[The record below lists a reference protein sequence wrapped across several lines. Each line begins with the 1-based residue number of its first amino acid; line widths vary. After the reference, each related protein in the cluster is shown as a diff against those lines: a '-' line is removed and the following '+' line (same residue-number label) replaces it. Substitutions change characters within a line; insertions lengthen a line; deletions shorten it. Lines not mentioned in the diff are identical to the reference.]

1 MKKQYKQAL
10 PLLTAAVLASFSP
23 IQALAANPQFAH
35 DEATWGRLQD
45 NTMEYD
51 ELSLLVE
58 EYNPNYQNEQASYND
73 TKNDDDAAEI
83 RRDAKNSAAELYDS
97 ADDLRSQ
104 AEDLSNYQNEQ
115 ASYNDT
121 KNDDDAAEI
130 RRDAKNSAAELYD
143 SADDLR
149 SQAEDLSDQAA
160 DLSDQA
166 EAAREAGNAALAAQL
181 QAGAASYMAGYAP
194 LMSAAAMTQN
204 SALKSDI
211 SADSSFVDS
220 DMRKIQHIKNQKGII
235 VSVQNLFN
243 SYNQLRA
250 NADLIQ
256 KNVEVMEAAA
266 NAVQTQASIGMAT
279 QADVLKSQKNL
290 QSIKATQ
297 IETLASLETL
307 RQNLCMMTG
316 WSYDAQPE
324 IKEVPQA
331 DLASV
336 DQLNLEA
343 DRQKALEN
351 NYDLQY
357 SRRALNNMQEN
368 STDKKNQE
376 RTVKNLEQSIS
387 ASMTNLYSDIQQKK
401 IAWQLAQA
409 ELATEQQSMSATET
423 KRSLGMVSSL
433 EYLQAQSSFLGKQI
447 AERTANMSLFQA
459 VETYNWA
466 VNGYLSQTQ

>member
-1 MKKQYKQAL
+1 MKRQYKQVL
-10 PLLTAAVLASFSP
+10 PLLTAAALASFSP
-23 IQALAANPQFAH
+23 MQALAENPQFAH
-35 DEATWGRLQD
+35 DEATWARLQD

-58 EYNPNYQNEQASYND
+58 QYNPNYQNEQASYND

-83 RRDAKNSAAELYDS
+83 RKDAKNSADDMYDS
-97 ADDLRSQ
+97 AEDLR
-104 AEDLSNYQNEQ
+104 D
-115 ASYNDT
+115 
-121 KNDDDAAEI
+121 
-130 RRDAKNSAAELYD
+130 
-143 SADDLR
+143 
-149 SQAEDLSDQAA
+149 QAEDLSDQAD

-211 SADSSFVDS
+211 SADSSYVDS
-220 DMRKIQHIKNQKGII
+220 DMRKIQHIKNQKGIV
-235 VSVQNLFN
+235 VSTQNLFN
-243 SYNQLRA
+243 SYNQLRV

-256 KNVEVMEAAA
+256 KNVEVMEAVA
-266 NAVQTQASIGMAT
+266 NAAQTQASIGMAT
-279 QADVLKSQKNL
+279 QADVLKAQKNL
-290 QSIKATQ
+290 QSIKSTQ
-297 IETLASLETL
+297 TETLSSLETL

-331 DLASV
+331 DLAAI
-336 DQLNLEA
+336 DQINLEA

-357 SRRALNNMQEN
+357 SKRALNNMQEN

-387 ASMTNLYSDIQQKK
+387 ASMTNLYNDIQQKK

-409 ELATEQQSMSATET
+409 ELATEQQSMSAVET
-423 KRSLGMVSSL
+423 KRGLGMVSDL

-447 AERTANMSLFQA
+447 AERTANMALFQA

-466 VNGYLSQTQ
+466 VNGYLSQK

>member
-1 MKKQYKQAL
+1 M
-10 PLLTAAVLASFSP
+10 
-23 IQALAANPQFAH
+23 QALAENPQFAH
-35 DEATWGRLQD
+35 DEATWARLQD

-83 RRDAKNSAAELYDS
+83 RKDAKNSADDMYDS
-97 ADDLRSQ
+97 AEDLR
-104 AEDLSNYQNEQ
+104 D
-115 ASYNDT
+115 
-121 KNDDDAAEI
+121 
-130 RRDAKNSAAELYD
+130 
-143 SADDLR
+143 
-149 SQAEDLSDQAA
+149 QAEDLSDQAD

-166 EAAREAGNAALAAQL
+166 EAAREAGNVALAAQL

-211 SADSSFVDS
+211 SADSSYVDS
-220 DMRKIQHIKNQKGII
+220 DMRKIKHIKNQKGIV
-235 VSVQNLFN
+235 VSTQNLFN
-243 SYNQLRA
+243 SYNQLRI

-266 NAVQTQASIGMAT
+266 NAAQTQASIGMAT
-279 QADVLKSQKNL
+279 QADVLKAQKNL
-290 QSIKATQ
+290 QSIKSTQ
-297 IETLASLETL
+297 TETLSSLETL

-316 WSYDAQPE
+316 WSYNAQPE

-331 DLASV
+331 DLAAI
-336 DQLNLEA
+336 DQINLEG

-357 SRRALNNMQEN
+357 SKRALNNMQEN

-387 ASMTNLYSDIQQKK
+387 ASMTNLYNDIQQKK

-409 ELATEQQSMSATET
+409 ELATEQQSMSAVET
-423 KRSLGMVSSL
+423 KRGLGMVSDL

-447 AERTANMSLFQA
+447 AERTANMALFQA

-466 VNGYLSQTQ
+466 VNGYLSQK

>member
-1 MKKQYKQAL
+1 MKRQYRQVL
-10 PLLTAAVLASFSP
+10 PLLTAAALASFSP
-23 IQALAANPQFAH
+23 MQALAENPQFAH
-35 DEATWGRLQD
+35 DEATWARLQD

-83 RRDAKNSAAELYDS
+83 RKDAKNSADDMYDS
-97 ADDLRSQ
+97 AEDLR
-104 AEDLSNYQNEQ
+104 D
-115 ASYNDT
+115 
-121 KNDDDAAEI
+121 
-130 RRDAKNSAAELYD
+130 
-143 SADDLR
+143 
-149 SQAEDLSDQAA
+149 QAEDLSDQAD

-166 EAAREAGNAALAAQL
+166 EAAREAGNVALAAQL

-211 SADSSFVDS
+211 SADSSYVDS
-220 DMRKIQHIKNQKGII
+220 DMRKIQHIKNQKGIV
-235 VSVQNLFN
+235 VSTQNLFN
-243 SYNQLRA
+243 SYNQLRV

-279 QADVLKSQKNL
+279 QADVLKAQKNL
-290 QSIKATQ
+290 QSIKSTQ
-297 IETLASLETL
+297 TETLSSLETL

-316 WSYDAQPE
+316 WSYNAQQE

-331 DLASV
+331 DLAAI
-336 DQLNLEA
+336 DQINLEA

-387 ASMTNLYSDIQQKK
+387 ASMTNLYNDIQQKK

-423 KRSLGMVSSL
+423 KRGLGMVSDL

-447 AERTANMSLFQA
+447 AEKTANMALFQA

-466 VNGYLSQTQ
+466 VNGYLNQPQ

>member
-1 MKKQYKQAL
+1 MKRQYKQVL
-10 PLLTAAVLASFSP
+10 PLLTAAALASFSP
-23 IQALAANPQFAH
+23 MQALAENPQFAH
-35 DEATWGRLQD
+35 DEATWARLQD

-83 RRDAKNSAAELYDS
+83 RKDAKNSADDMYDS
-97 ADDLRSQ
+97 AEDLR
-104 AEDLSNYQNEQ
+104 D
-115 ASYNDT
+115 
-121 KNDDDAAEI
+121 
-130 RRDAKNSAAELYD
+130 
-143 SADDLR
+143 
-149 SQAEDLSDQAA
+149 QAEDLSDKAD

-211 SADSSFVDS
+211 SADSSYVDS
-220 DMRKIQHIKNQKGII
+220 DMRKIQHIKNQKGIV
-235 VSVQNLFN
+235 VSTQNLFN
-243 SYNQLRA
+243 SYNQLRV

-256 KNVEVMEAAA
+256 KNVEVMEAVA
-266 NAVQTQASIGMAT
+266 NAAQTQASIGMAT
-279 QADVLKSQKNL
+279 QADVLKAQKNL
-290 QSIKATQ
+290 QSIKSTQ
-297 IETLASLETL
+297 TETLSSLETL

-331 DLASV
+331 DLAAI
-336 DQLNLEA
+336 DQINLEA

-357 SRRALNNMQEN
+357 SKRALNNMQEN

-387 ASMTNLYSDIQQKK
+387 ASMTNLYNDIQQKK

-409 ELATEQQSMSATET
+409 ELATEQQSMSAVET
-423 KRSLGMVSSL
+423 KRGLGMVSDL

-447 AERTANMSLFQA
+447 MERTANMALFQA

-466 VNGYLSQTQ
+466 VNGYLSQK

>member
-1 MKKQYKQAL
+1 MKRQYKQVL
-10 PLLTAAVLASFSP
+10 PLLTAAALASFSP
-23 IQALAANPQFAH
+23 MQALAENPQFAH
-35 DEATWGRLQD
+35 DEATWARLQD

-83 RRDAKNSAAELYDS
+83 RKDAKNSADDMYDS
-97 ADDLRSQ
+97 AEDLR
-104 AEDLSNYQNEQ
+104 D
-115 ASYNDT
+115 
-121 KNDDDAAEI
+121 
-130 RRDAKNSAAELYD
+130 
-143 SADDLR
+143 
-149 SQAEDLSDQAA
+149 QAEDLSDQAD

-166 EAAREAGNAALAAQL
+166 EAAREAGNVALAAQL

-211 SADSSFVDS
+211 SADSSYVDS
-220 DMRKIQHIKNQKGII
+220 DMRKIKHIKNQKGIV
-235 VSVQNLFN
+235 VSTQNLFN
-243 SYNQLRA
+243 SYNQLRI

-266 NAVQTQASIGMAT
+266 NAAQTQASIGMAT
-279 QADVLKSQKNL
+279 QADVLKAQKNL
-290 QSIKATQ
+290 QSIKSTQ
-297 IETLASLETL
+297 TETLSSLETL

-316 WSYDAQPE
+316 WSYNAQPE

-331 DLASV
+331 DLAAI
-336 DQLNLEA
+336 DQINLEG

-357 SRRALNNMQEN
+357 SKRALNNMQEN

-387 ASMTNLYSDIQQKK
+387 ASMTNLYNDIQQKK

-409 ELATEQQSMSATET
+409 ELATEQQSMSAVET
-423 KRSLGMVSSL
+423 KRGLGMVSDL

-447 AERTANMSLFQA
+447 MERTANMALFQA

-466 VNGYLSQTQ
+466 VNGYLSQK

>member
-1 MKKQYKQAL
+1 MKRQYKQVL
-10 PLLTAAVLASFSP
+10 PLLTAAALASFSP
-23 IQALAANPQFAH
+23 MQALAANPQFAH
-35 DEATWGRLQD
+35 DEATWAKLQD

-51 ELSLLVE
+51 ELGLLVE

-83 RRDAKNSAAELYDS
+83 RKDAKNSADDMYDS
-97 ADDLRSQ
+97 AEDLR
-104 AEDLSNYQNEQ
+104 D
-115 ASYNDT
+115 
-121 KNDDDAAEI
+121 
-130 RRDAKNSAAELYD
+130 
-143 SADDLR
+143 
-149 SQAEDLSDQAA
+149 QAEDLSDQAD

-211 SADSSFVDS
+211 SADSSYVDS
-220 DMRKIQHIKNQKGII
+220 DMRKIQHIKNQKGIV
-235 VSVQNLFN
+235 VSTQNLFN
-243 SYNQLRA
+243 SYNQLRV

-256 KNVEVMEAAA
+256 KNVEVMEAVA
-266 NAVQTQASIGMAT
+266 NATQTQASIGMAT
-279 QADVLKSQKNL
+279 QADVLKAQKNL
-290 QSIKATQ
+290 QSIKSTQ
-297 IETLASLETL
+297 TETLSSLETL

-331 DLASV
+331 DLAAI
-336 DQLNLEA
+336 DQINLEA

-357 SRRALNNMQEN
+357 SKRALNNMQEN

-387 ASMTNLYSDIQQKK
+387 ASMTNLYNDIQQKK

-409 ELATEQQSMSATET
+409 ELATEQQSMSAVET
-423 KRSLGMVSSL
+423 KRGLGMVSDL

-447 AERTANMSLFQA
+447 AERTANMALFQA

-466 VNGYLSQTQ
+466 VNGYLSQTK

>member
-1 MKKQYKQAL
+1 MKRQYRQVL
-10 PLLTAAVLASFSP
+10 PLLTAAALASFSP
-23 IQALAANPQFAH
+23 MQALAENPQFAH
-35 DEATWGRLQD
+35 DEATWARLQD

-83 RRDAKNSAAELYDS
+83 RKDAKNSADDMYDS
-97 ADDLRSQ
+97 AEDLR
-104 AEDLSNYQNEQ
+104 D
-115 ASYNDT
+115 
-121 KNDDDAAEI
+121 
-130 RRDAKNSAAELYD
+130 
-143 SADDLR
+143 
-149 SQAEDLSDQAA
+149 QAEDLSDQAD

-166 EAAREAGNAALAAQL
+166 EAAREAGNVALAAQL

-211 SADSSFVDS
+211 SADSSYVDS
-220 DMRKIQHIKNQKGII
+220 DMRKIQHIKNQKGIV
-235 VSVQNLFN
+235 VSTQNLFN
-243 SYNQLRA
+243 SYNQLRV

-256 KNVEVMEAAA
+256 KNVEVMEAVA
-266 NAVQTQASIGMAT
+266 NAAQTQASIGMAT
-279 QADVLKSQKNL
+279 QADVLKAQKNL
-290 QSIKATQ
+290 QSIKSTQ
-297 IETLASLETL
+297 TETLSSLETL

-316 WSYDAQPE
+316 WSYNAQPE

-331 DLASV
+331 DLAAI
-336 DQLNLEA
+336 DQINLEG

-357 SRRALNNMQEN
+357 SKRALNNMQEN

-387 ASMTNLYSDIQQKK
+387 ASMTNLYNDIQQKK

-409 ELATEQQSMSATET
+409 ELATEQQSMSAVET
-423 KRSLGMVSSL
+423 KRGLGMVSDL

-447 AERTANMSLFQA
+447 AEKTANMALFQA

-466 VNGYLSQTQ
+466 VNGYLNQTQ

>member
-1 MKKQYKQAL
+1 MKRQYKQVL
-10 PLLTAAVLASFSP
+10 PLLTAAALASFSP
-23 IQALAANPQFAH
+23 MQALAANPQFAH
-35 DEATWGRLQD
+35 DEATWAKLQD

-51 ELSLLVE
+51 ELGLLVE

-83 RRDAKNSAAELYDS
+83 RKDAKNSADDMYDS
-97 ADDLRSQ
+97 AEDLR
-104 AEDLSNYQNEQ
+104 D
-115 ASYNDT
+115 
-121 KNDDDAAEI
+121 
-130 RRDAKNSAAELYD
+130 
-143 SADDLR
+143 
-149 SQAEDLSDQAA
+149 QAEDLSDQAD

-211 SADSSFVDS
+211 SADSSYVDS
-220 DMRKIQHIKNQKGII
+220 DMRKIQHIKNQKGIV
-235 VSVQNLFN
+235 VSTQNLFN
-243 SYNQLRA
+243 SYNQLRV

-256 KNVEVMEAAA
+256 KNVEVMEAVA
-266 NAVQTQASIGMAT
+266 NAAQTQASIGMAT
-279 QADVLKSQKNL
+279 QADVLKAQKNL
-290 QSIKATQ
+290 QSIKSTQ
-297 IETLASLETL
+297 TETLSSLETL

-316 WSYDAQPE
+316 WSYNAQPE

-331 DLASV
+331 DLAAI
-336 DQLNLEA
+336 DQINLEA

-357 SRRALNNMQEN
+357 SKRALNNMQEN

-387 ASMTNLYSDIQQKK
+387 ASMTNLYNDIQQKK

-409 ELATEQQSMSATET
+409 ELATEQQSMSAVET
-423 KRSLGMVSSL
+423 KRGLGMVSDL

-447 AERTANMSLFQA
+447 AERTANMALFQA

-466 VNGYLSQTQ
+466 VNGYLSQK

>member
-1 MKKQYKQAL
+1 MKRQYKQVL
-10 PLLTAAVLASFSP
+10 PLLTAAALASFSP
-23 IQALAANPQFAH
+23 MQALAENPQFAH
-35 DEATWGRLQD
+35 DEATWARLQD

-83 RRDAKNSAAELYDS
+83 RKDAKNSADDMYDS
-97 ADDLRSQ
+97 AEDLR
-104 AEDLSNYQNEQ
+104 D
-115 ASYNDT
+115 
-121 KNDDDAAEI
+121 
-130 RRDAKNSAAELYD
+130 
-143 SADDLR
+143 
-149 SQAEDLSDQAA
+149 QAEDLSDQAD

-166 EAAREAGNAALAAQL
+166 EAAREAGNVALAAQL

-211 SADSSFVDS
+211 SADSSYVDS
-220 DMRKIQHIKNQKGII
+220 DMRKIQHIKNQKGIV
-235 VSVQNLFN
+235 VSTQNLFN
-243 SYNQLRA
+243 SYNQLRV

-256 KNVEVMEAAA
+256 KNVEVMEAVA
-266 NAVQTQASIGMAT
+266 NAAQTQASIGMAT
-279 QADVLKSQKNL
+279 QADVLKAQKNL
-290 QSIKATQ
+290 QSIKSTQ
-297 IETLASLETL
+297 TETLSSLETL

-316 WSYDAQPE
+316 WSYNAQPE

-331 DLASV
+331 DLAAI
-336 DQLNLEA
+336 DQINLEG

-357 SRRALNNMQEN
+357 SKRALNNMQEN

-387 ASMTNLYSDIQQKK
+387 ASMTNLYNDIQQKK

-409 ELATEQQSMSATET
+409 ELATEQQSMSAVET
-423 KRSLGMVSSL
+423 KRGLGMVSDL

-447 AERTANMSLFQA
+447 AERTANMALFQA

-466 VNGYLSQTQ
+466 VNGYLSQK

>member
-1 MKKQYKQAL
+1 MKRQYKQVL
-10 PLLTAAVLASFSP
+10 PLLTAAALASFSP
-23 IQALAANPQFAH
+23 MQALAANPQFAH
-35 DEATWGRLQD
+35 DEATWAKLQD

-51 ELSLLVE
+51 ELGLLVE

-83 RRDAKNSAAELYDS
+83 RKDAKNSADDMYDS
-97 ADDLRSQ
+97 AEDLR
-104 AEDLSNYQNEQ
+104 D
-115 ASYNDT
+115 
-121 KNDDDAAEI
+121 
-130 RRDAKNSAAELYD
+130 
-143 SADDLR
+143 
-149 SQAEDLSDQAA
+149 QAEDLSDQAD

-211 SADSSFVDS
+211 SADSSYVDS
-220 DMRKIQHIKNQKGII
+220 DMRKIQHIKNQKGIV
-235 VSVQNLFN
+235 VSTQNLFN
-243 SYNQLRA
+243 SYNQLRV

-256 KNVEVMEAAA
+256 KNVEVMEAVA
-266 NAVQTQASIGMAT
+266 NAAQTQASIGMAT
-279 QADVLKSQKNL
+279 QADVLKAQKNL
-290 QSIKATQ
+290 QSIKSTQ
-297 IETLASLETL
+297 TETLSSLETL

-331 DLASV
+331 DLAAI
-336 DQLNLEA
+336 DQINLEA

-357 SRRALNNMQEN
+357 SKRALNNMQEN

-387 ASMTNLYSDIQQKK
+387 ASMTNLYNDIQQKK

-409 ELATEQQSMSATET
+409 ELATEQQSMSVVET
-423 KRSLGMVSSL
+423 KRGLGMVSDL

-447 AERTANMSLFQA
+447 AERTANMALFQA

-466 VNGYLSQTQ
+466 VNGYLSQK

>member
-1 MKKQYKQAL
+1 MKRQYRQVL
-10 PLLTAAVLASFSP
+10 PFLTAAALASFSP
-23 IQALAANPQFAH
+23 MQALAENPQFAH
-35 DEATWGRLQD
+35 DEATWARLQD

-83 RRDAKNSAAELYDS
+83 RKDAKNSADDMYDS
-97 ADDLRSQ
+97 AEDLR
-104 AEDLSNYQNEQ
+104 D
-115 ASYNDT
+115 
-121 KNDDDAAEI
+121 
-130 RRDAKNSAAELYD
+130 
-143 SADDLR
+143 
-149 SQAEDLSDQAA
+149 QAEDLSDQAD

-166 EAAREAGNAALAAQL
+166 EAAREAGNVALAAQL

-211 SADSSFVDS
+211 SADSSYVDS
-220 DMRKIQHIKNQKGII
+220 DMRKIQHIKNQKGIV
-235 VSVQNLFN
+235 VSTQNLFN
-243 SYNQLRA
+243 SYNQLRV

-256 KNVEVMEAAA
+256 KNVEVMEAVA
-266 NAVQTQASIGMAT
+266 NAAQTQASIGMAT
-279 QADVLKSQKNL
+279 QADVLKAQKNL
-290 QSIKATQ
+290 QSIKSTQ
-297 IETLASLETL
+297 TETLSSLETL

-331 DLASV
+331 DLAAI
-336 DQLNLEA
+336 DQINLEA

-357 SRRALNNMQEN
+357 SKRALNNMQEN

-387 ASMTNLYSDIQQKK
+387 ASMTNLYNDIQQKK

-409 ELATEQQSMSATET
+409 ELATEQQSMSAVET
-423 KRSLGMVSSL
+423 KRGLGMVSDL

-447 AERTANMSLFQA
+447 AERTANMALFQA

-466 VNGYLSQTQ
+466 VNGYLSQK

>member
-1 MKKQYKQAL
+1 MKRQYRQVL
-10 PLLTAAVLASFSP
+10 PLLTAAALASFSP
-23 IQALAANPQFAH
+23 VQALAANPQFAH
-35 DEATWGRLQD
+35 DEATWARLQD

-51 ELSLLVE
+51 ELNLLVE
-58 EYNPNYQNEQASYND
+58 EYNP
-73 TKNDDDAAEI
+73 
-83 RRDAKNSAAELYDS
+83 
-97 ADDLRSQ
+97 
-104 AEDLSNYQNEQ
+104 NYQNEQ

-243 SYNQLRA
+243 SYNQLRV

-279 QADVLKSQKNL
+279 QADVLKAQKNL

-297 IETLASLETL
+297 TETLSSLETL

-331 DLASV
+331 DLASL
-336 DQLNLEA
+336 DQINLEA

-466 VNGYLSQTQ
+466 VNGYLSQTK

>member
-1 MKKQYKQAL
+1 MKRQYRQVL
-10 PLLTAAVLASFSP
+10 PFLTAAALASFSP
-23 IQALAANPQFAH
+23 MQALAENPQFAH
-35 DEATWGRLQD
+35 DEATWARLQD

-83 RRDAKNSAAELYDS
+83 RKDAKNSADDMYDS
-97 ADDLRSQ
+97 AEDLR
-104 AEDLSNYQNEQ
+104 D
-115 ASYNDT
+115 
-121 KNDDDAAEI
+121 
-130 RRDAKNSAAELYD
+130 
-143 SADDLR
+143 
-149 SQAEDLSDQAA
+149 QAEDLSDQAD

-166 EAAREAGNAALAAQL
+166 EAAREAGNVALAAQL

-211 SADSSFVDS
+211 SADSSYVDS
-220 DMRKIQHIKNQKGII
+220 DMRKIKHIKNQKGIV
-235 VSVQNLFN
+235 VSTQNLFN
-243 SYNQLRA
+243 SYNQLRI

-266 NAVQTQASIGMAT
+266 NAAQTQASIGMAT
-279 QADVLKSQKNL
+279 QADVLKAQKNL
-290 QSIKATQ
+290 QSIKSTQ
-297 IETLASLETL
+297 TETLSSLETL

-316 WSYDAQPE
+316 WSYNAQPE

-331 DLASV
+331 DLAAI
-336 DQLNLEA
+336 DQINLEA

-357 SRRALNNMQEN
+357 SKRALNNMQEN

-387 ASMTNLYSDIQQKK
+387 ASMTNLYNDIQQKK

-409 ELATEQQSMSATET
+409 ELATEQQSMSAVET
-423 KRSLGMVSSL
+423 KRGLGMVSDL

-447 AERTANMSLFQA
+447 MERTANMALFQA

-466 VNGYLSQTQ
+466 VNGYLSQK

>member
-1 MKKQYKQAL
+1 MKRQYRQVL
-10 PLLTAAVLASFSP
+10 PFLTAAALASFSP
-23 IQALAANPQFAH
+23 MQALAENPQFAH
-35 DEATWGRLQD
+35 DEATWARLQD

-83 RRDAKNSAAELYDS
+83 RKDAKNSADDMYDS
-97 ADDLRSQ
+97 AEDLR
-104 AEDLSNYQNEQ
+104 D
-115 ASYNDT
+115 
-121 KNDDDAAEI
+121 
-130 RRDAKNSAAELYD
+130 
-143 SADDLR
+143 
-149 SQAEDLSDQAA
+149 QAEDLSDQAD

-166 EAAREAGNAALAAQL
+166 EAAREAGNVALAAKL

-211 SADSSFVDS
+211 SADSSYVDS
-220 DMRKIQHIKNQKGII
+220 DMRKIKHIKNQKGIV
-235 VSVQNLFN
+235 VSTQNLFN
-243 SYNQLRA
+243 SYNQLRI

-266 NAVQTQASIGMAT
+266 NAAQTQASIGMAT
-279 QADVLKSQKNL
+279 QADVLKAQKNL
-290 QSIKATQ
+290 QSIKSTQ
-297 IETLASLETL
+297 TETLSSLETL

-316 WSYDAQPE
+316 WSYNAQPE

-331 DLASV
+331 DLAAI
-336 DQLNLEA
+336 DQINLEA

-357 SRRALNNMQEN
+357 SKRALNNMQEN

-387 ASMTNLYSDIQQKK
+387 ASMTNLYNDIQQKK

-409 ELATEQQSMSATET
+409 ELATEQQSMSAVET
-423 KRSLGMVSSL
+423 KRGLGMVSDL

-447 AERTANMSLFQA
+447 AERTANMALFQA

-466 VNGYLSQTQ
+466 VNGYLSQK

>member
-1 MKKQYKQAL
+1 MKRQYRQVL
-10 PLLTAAVLASFSP
+10 PFLTAAALASFSP
-23 IQALAANPQFAH
+23 MQALAENPQFAH
-35 DEATWGRLQD
+35 DEATWARLQD

-83 RRDAKNSAAELYDS
+83 RKDAKNSADDMYDS
-97 ADDLRSQ
+97 AEDLR
-104 AEDLSNYQNEQ
+104 D
-115 ASYNDT
+115 
-121 KNDDDAAEI
+121 
-130 RRDAKNSAAELYD
+130 
-143 SADDLR
+143 
-149 SQAEDLSDQAA
+149 QAEDLSDQAD

-166 EAAREAGNAALAAQL
+166 EAAREAGNVALAAQL

-211 SADSSFVDS
+211 SADSSYVDS
-220 DMRKIQHIKNQKGII
+220 DMRKIKHIKNQKGIV
-235 VSVQNLFN
+235 VSTQNLFN
-243 SYNQLRA
+243 SYNQLRI

-256 KNVEVMEAAA
+256 KNVEVMEAVA
-266 NAVQTQASIGMAT
+266 NAAQTQASIGMAT
-279 QADVLKSQKNL
+279 QADVLKAQKNL
-290 QSIKATQ
+290 QSIKSTQ
-297 IETLASLETL
+297 TETLSSLETL

-316 WSYDAQPE
+316 WSYNAQPE

-331 DLASV
+331 DLAAI
-336 DQLNLEA
+336 DQINLEA

-357 SRRALNNMQEN
+357 SKRALNNMQEN

-387 ASMTNLYSDIQQKK
+387 ASMTNLYNDIQQKK

-409 ELATEQQSMSATET
+409 ELATEQQSMSAVET
-423 KRSLGMVSSL
+423 KRGLGMVSDL

-447 AERTANMSLFQA
+447 AERTANMALFQA

-466 VNGYLSQTQ
+466 VNGYLSQK

>member
-1 MKKQYKQAL
+1 MKRQYKQVL
-10 PLLTAAVLASFSP
+10 PFLTAAALASFSP
-23 IQALAANPQFAH
+23 MQALAENPQFAH
-35 DEATWGRLQD
+35 DEATWAKLQD

-51 ELSLLVE
+51 ELGLLVE

-83 RRDAKNSAAELYDS
+83 RKDAKNSADDMYDS
-97 ADDLRSQ
+97 AEDLR
-104 AEDLSNYQNEQ
+104 D
-115 ASYNDT
+115 
-121 KNDDDAAEI
+121 
-130 RRDAKNSAAELYD
+130 
-143 SADDLR
+143 
-149 SQAEDLSDQAA
+149 QAEDLSDQAD

-166 EAAREAGNAALAAQL
+166 EAAREAGNVALAAQL

-211 SADSSFVDS
+211 SADSSYVDS
-220 DMRKIQHIKNQKGII
+220 DMRKIKHIKNQKGIV
-235 VSVQNLFN
+235 VSTQNLFN
-243 SYNQLRA
+243 SYNQLRI

-266 NAVQTQASIGMAT
+266 NAAQTQASIGMAT
-279 QADVLKSQKNL
+279 QADVLKAQKNL
-290 QSIKATQ
+290 QSIKSTQ
-297 IETLASLETL
+297 TETLSSLETL

-316 WSYDAQPE
+316 WSYNAQPE

-331 DLASV
+331 DLAAI
-336 DQLNLEA
+336 DQINLEA

-357 SRRALNNMQEN
+357 SKRALNNMQEN

-387 ASMTNLYSDIQQKK
+387 ASMTNLYNDIQQKK

-409 ELATEQQSMSATET
+409 ELATEQQSMSAVET
-423 KRSLGMVSSL
+423 KRGLGMVSDL

-447 AERTANMSLFQA
+447 AERTANMALFQA

-466 VNGYLSQTQ
+466 VNGYLSQK

>member
-1 MKKQYKQAL
+1 MKRQYRQVL
-10 PLLTAAVLASFSP
+10 PFLTAAALASFSP
-23 IQALAANPQFAH
+23 MQALAENPQFAH
-35 DEATWGRLQD
+35 DEATWARLQD

-83 RRDAKNSAAELYDS
+83 RKDAKNSADDMYDS
-97 ADDLRSQ
+97 AEDLR
-104 AEDLSNYQNEQ
+104 D
-115 ASYNDT
+115 
-121 KNDDDAAEI
+121 
-130 RRDAKNSAAELYD
+130 
-143 SADDLR
+143 
-149 SQAEDLSDQAA
+149 QAEDLSDQAD

-166 EAAREAGNAALAAQL
+166 EAAREAGNVALAAQL

-211 SADSSFVDS
+211 SADSSYVDS
-220 DMRKIQHIKNQKGII
+220 DMRKIKHIKNQKGIV
-235 VSVQNLFN
+235 VSTQNLFN
-243 SYNQLRA
+243 SYNQLRI

-266 NAVQTQASIGMAT
+266 NAAQTQASIGMAT
-279 QADVLKSQKNL
+279 QADVLKAQKNL
-290 QSIKATQ
+290 QSIKSTQ
-297 IETLASLETL
+297 TETLSSLETL

-331 DLASV
+331 DLAAI
-336 DQLNLEA
+336 DQINLEG

-357 SRRALNNMQEN
+357 SKRALNNMQEN

-387 ASMTNLYSDIQQKK
+387 ASMTNLYNDIQQKK

-409 ELATEQQSMSATET
+409 ELATEQQSMSAVET
-423 KRSLGMVSSL
+423 KRGLGMVSDL

-447 AERTANMSLFQA
+447 AERTANMALFQA

-466 VNGYLSQTQ
+466 VNGYLSQK

>member
-1 MKKQYKQAL
+1 MKRQYKQVL
-10 PLLTAAVLASFSP
+10 PLLTAAALASFSP
-23 IQALAANPQFAH
+23 MQALAANPQFAH
-35 DEATWGRLQD
+35 DEATWAKLQD

-51 ELSLLVE
+51 ELGLLVE

-83 RRDAKNSAAELYDS
+83 RKDAKNSADDMYDS
-97 ADDLRSQ
+97 AEDLR
-104 AEDLSNYQNEQ
+104 D
-115 ASYNDT
+115 
-121 KNDDDAAEI
+121 
-130 RRDAKNSAAELYD
+130 
-143 SADDLR
+143 
-149 SQAEDLSDQAA
+149 QAEDLSDQAD

-211 SADSSFVDS
+211 SADSSYVDS
-220 DMRKIQHIKNQKGII
+220 DMRKIQHIKNQKGIV
-235 VSVQNLFN
+235 VSTQNLFN
-243 SYNQLRA
+243 SYNQLRI

-266 NAVQTQASIGMAT
+266 NAAQTQASIGMAT
-279 QADVLKSQKNL
+279 QADVLKAQKNL
-290 QSIKATQ
+290 QSIKSTQ
-297 IETLASLETL
+297 TETLSSLETL

-316 WSYDAQPE
+316 WSYNAQPE

-331 DLASV
+331 DLAAI
-336 DQLNLEA
+336 DQINLEG

-357 SRRALNNMQEN
+357 SKRALNNMQEN

-387 ASMTNLYSDIQQKK
+387 ASMTNLYNDIQQKK

-409 ELATEQQSMSATET
+409 ELATEQQSMSAVET
-423 KRSLGMVSSL
+423 KRGLGMVSDL

-447 AERTANMSLFQA
+447 AERTANMALFQA

-466 VNGYLSQTQ
+466 VNGYLSQK

>member
-1 MKKQYKQAL
+1 MKRQYRQVL
-10 PLLTAAVLASFSP
+10 PFLTAAALASFSP
-23 IQALAANPQFAH
+23 MQALAENPQFAH
-35 DEATWGRLQD
+35 DEATWARLQD

-83 RRDAKNSAAELYDS
+83 RKDAKNSADDMYDS
-97 ADDLRSQ
+97 AEDLR
-104 AEDLSNYQNEQ
+104 D
-115 ASYNDT
+115 
-121 KNDDDAAEI
+121 
-130 RRDAKNSAAELYD
+130 
-143 SADDLR
+143 
-149 SQAEDLSDQAA
+149 QAEDLSDQAD

-166 EAAREAGNAALAAQL
+166 EAAREAGNVALAAQL

-211 SADSSFVDS
+211 SADSSYVDS
-220 DMRKIQHIKNQKGII
+220 DMRKIKHIKNQKGIV
-235 VSVQNLFN
+235 VSTQNLFN
-243 SYNQLRA
+243 SYNQLRI

-266 NAVQTQASIGMAT
+266 NAAQTQASIGMAT
-279 QADVLKSQKNL
+279 QADVLKAQKNL
-290 QSIKATQ
+290 QSIKSTQ
-297 IETLASLETL
+297 TETLSSLETL

-316 WSYDAQPE
+316 WSYNAQPE

-331 DLASV
+331 DLAAI
-336 DQLNLEA
+336 DQINLEG

-357 SRRALNNMQEN
+357 SKRALNNMQEN

-387 ASMTNLYSDIQQKK
+387 ASMTNLYNDIQQKK

-409 ELATEQQSMSATET
+409 ELATEQQSMSAVET
-423 KRSLGMVSSL
+423 KRGLGMVSDL

-447 AERTANMSLFQA
+447 TERTANMALFQA

-466 VNGYLSQTQ
+466 VNGYLSQK

>member
-1 MKKQYKQAL
+1 MKRQYKQVL
-10 PLLTAAVLASFSP
+10 PLLTAAALASFSP
-23 IQALAANPQFAH
+23 MQALAENPQFAH
-35 DEATWGRLQD
+35 DEATWARLQD

-83 RRDAKNSAAELYDS
+83 RKDAKNSADDMYDS
-97 ADDLRSQ
+97 AEDLR
-104 AEDLSNYQNEQ
+104 D
-115 ASYNDT
+115 
-121 KNDDDAAEI
+121 
-130 RRDAKNSAAELYD
+130 
-143 SADDLR
+143 
-149 SQAEDLSDQAA
+149 QAEDLSDQAD

-211 SADSSFVDS
+211 SADSSYVDS
-220 DMRKIQHIKNQKGII
+220 DMRKIKHIKNQKGIV
-235 VSVQNLFN
+235 VSTQNLFN
-243 SYNQLRA
+243 SYNQLRI

-266 NAVQTQASIGMAT
+266 NAAQTQASIGMAT
-279 QADVLKSQKNL
+279 QADVLKAQKNL
-290 QSIKATQ
+290 QSIKSTQ
-297 IETLASLETL
+297 TETLSSLETL

-331 DLASV
+331 DLAAI
-336 DQLNLEA
+336 DQINLEA

-357 SRRALNNMQEN
+357 SKRALNNMQEN

-387 ASMTNLYSDIQQKK
+387 ASMTNLYNDIQQKK

-409 ELATEQQSMSATET
+409 ELATEQQSMSAVET
-423 KRSLGMVSSL
+423 KRGLGMVSDL

-447 AERTANMSLFQA
+447 AERTANMALFQA

-466 VNGYLSQTQ
+466 VNGYLSQK

>member
-1 MKKQYKQAL
+1 MKRQYRQVL
-10 PLLTAAVLASFSP
+10 PLLTAAALASFSP
-23 IQALAANPQFAH
+23 VQALAANPQFAH

-58 EYNPNYQNEQASYND
+58 EYNP
-73 TKNDDDAAEI
+73 
-83 RRDAKNSAAELYDS
+83 
-97 ADDLRSQ
+97 
-104 AEDLSNYQNEQ
+104 NYQNEQ

-194 LMSAAAMTQN
+194 LMSAVAMTQN

-297 IETLASLETL
+297 TETLASLETL

-459 VETYNWA
+459 IEAYNWA

>member
-1 MKKQYKQAL
+1 MKRQYRQVL
-10 PLLTAAVLASFSP
+10 PLLTAAALASFSP
-23 IQALAANPQFAH
+23 MQALAENPQFAH
-35 DEATWGRLQD
+35 DEATWARLQD

-83 RRDAKNSAAELYDS
+83 RKDAKNSADDMYDS
-97 ADDLRSQ
+97 AEDLR
-104 AEDLSNYQNEQ
+104 D
-115 ASYNDT
+115 
-121 KNDDDAAEI
+121 
-130 RRDAKNSAAELYD
+130 
-143 SADDLR
+143 
-149 SQAEDLSDQAA
+149 QAEDLSDQAD

-166 EAAREAGNAALAAQL
+166 EAAREAGNVALAAQL

-211 SADSSFVDS
+211 SADSSYVDS
-220 DMRKIQHIKNQKGII
+220 DMRKIQHIKNQKGIV
-235 VSVQNLFN
+235 VSTQNLFN
-243 SYNQLRA
+243 SYNQLRV

-279 QADVLKSQKNL
+279 QADVLKAQKNL
-290 QSIKATQ
+290 QSIKSTQ
-297 IETLASLETL
+297 TETLSSLETL

-316 WSYDAQPE
+316 WSYNAQPK

-331 DLASV
+331 DLAAI
-336 DQLNLEA
+336 DQINLEA

-387 ASMTNLYSDIQQKK
+387 ASMTNLYNDIQQKK

-423 KRSLGMVSSL
+423 KRGLGMVSDL

-447 AERTANMSLFQA
+447 AEKTANMALFQA

-466 VNGYLSQTQ
+466 VNGYLNQPQ

>member
-1 MKKQYKQAL
+1 MKRQYRQVL
-10 PLLTAAVLASFSP
+10 PFLTAAALASFSP
-23 IQALAANPQFAH
+23 MQALAENPQFAH
-35 DEATWGRLQD
+35 DEATWARLQD

-83 RRDAKNSAAELYDS
+83 RKDAKNSADDMYDS
-97 ADDLRSQ
+97 AEDLR
-104 AEDLSNYQNEQ
+104 D
-115 ASYNDT
+115 
-121 KNDDDAAEI
+121 
-130 RRDAKNSAAELYD
+130 
-143 SADDLR
+143 
-149 SQAEDLSDQAA
+149 QAEDLSDQAD

-211 SADSSFVDS
+211 SADSSYVDS
-220 DMRKIQHIKNQKGII
+220 DMRKIKHIKNQKGIV
-235 VSVQNLFN
+235 VSTQNLFN
-243 SYNQLRA
+243 SYNQLRI

-256 KNVEVMEAAA
+256 KNVEVMEAVA
-266 NAVQTQASIGMAT
+266 NAAQTQASIGMAT
-279 QADVLKSQKNL
+279 QADVLKAQKNL
-290 QSIKATQ
+290 QSIKSTQ
-297 IETLASLETL
+297 TETLSSLETL

-331 DLASV
+331 DLAAI
-336 DQLNLEA
+336 DQINLEA

-357 SRRALNNMQEN
+357 SKRALNNMQEN

-387 ASMTNLYSDIQQKK
+387 ASMTNLYNDIQQKK

-409 ELATEQQSMSATET
+409 ELATEQQSMSAVET
-423 KRSLGMVSSL
+423 KRGLGMVSDL

-447 AERTANMSLFQA
+447 MERTANMALFQA

-466 VNGYLSQTQ
+466 VNGYLSQK

>member
-1 MKKQYKQAL
+1 MKRQYKQVL
-10 PLLTAAVLASFSP
+10 PLLTAAALASFSP
-23 IQALAANPQFAH
+23 MQALAENPQFAH
-35 DEATWGRLQD
+35 DEATWARLQD

-83 RRDAKNSAAELYDS
+83 RKDAKNSADDMYDS
-97 ADDLRSQ
+97 AEDLR
-104 AEDLSNYQNEQ
+104 D
-115 ASYNDT
+115 
-121 KNDDDAAEI
+121 
-130 RRDAKNSAAELYD
+130 
-143 SADDLR
+143 
-149 SQAEDLSDQAA
+149 QAEDLSDQAD

-166 EAAREAGNAALAAQL
+166 EAAREAGNVALAAQL

-211 SADSSFVDS
+211 SADSSYVDS
-220 DMRKIQHIKNQKGII
+220 DMRKIQHIKNQKGIV
-235 VSVQNLFN
+235 VSTQNLFN
-243 SYNQLRA
+243 SYNQLRV

-256 KNVEVMEAAA
+256 KNVEVMEAVA
-266 NAVQTQASIGMAT
+266 NAAQTQASIGMAT
-279 QADVLKSQKNL
+279 QADVLKAQKNL
-290 QSIKATQ
+290 QSIKSTQ
-297 IETLASLETL
+297 TETLSSLETL

-316 WSYDAQPE
+316 WSYNAQPE

-331 DLASV
+331 DLAAI
-336 DQLNLEA
+336 DQINLEA

-357 SRRALNNMQEN
+357 SKRALNNMQEN

-387 ASMTNLYSDIQQKK
+387 ASMTNLYNDIQQKK

-409 ELATEQQSMSATET
+409 ELATEQQSMSAVET
-423 KRSLGMVSSL
+423 KRGLGMVSDL

-447 AERTANMSLFQA
+447 AERTANMALFQA

-466 VNGYLSQTQ
+466 VNGYLSQK

>member
-1 MKKQYKQAL
+1 MKRQYKQVL
-10 PLLTAAVLASFSP
+10 PFLTAAALASFSP
-23 IQALAANPQFAH
+23 MQALAENPQFAH
-35 DEATWGRLQD
+35 DEATWAKLQD

-51 ELSLLVE
+51 ELGLLVE

-83 RRDAKNSAAELYDS
+83 RKDAKNSADDMYDS
-97 ADDLRSQ
+97 AEDLR
-104 AEDLSNYQNEQ
+104 D
-115 ASYNDT
+115 
-121 KNDDDAAEI
+121 
-130 RRDAKNSAAELYD
+130 
-143 SADDLR
+143 
-149 SQAEDLSDQAA
+149 QAEDLSDQAD

-166 EAAREAGNAALAAQL
+166 EAAREAGNVALAAQL

-211 SADSSFVDS
+211 SADSSYVDS
-220 DMRKIQHIKNQKGII
+220 DMRKIKHIKNQKGIV
-235 VSVQNLFN
+235 VSTQNLFN
-243 SYNQLRA
+243 SYNQLRI

-266 NAVQTQASIGMAT
+266 NAAQTQASIGMAT
-279 QADVLKSQKNL
+279 QADVLKAQKNL
-290 QSIKATQ
+290 QSIKSTQ
-297 IETLASLETL
+297 TETLSSLETL

-316 WSYDAQPE
+316 WSYNAQPE

-331 DLASV
+331 DLAAI
-336 DQLNLEA
+336 DQINLEG

-357 SRRALNNMQEN
+357 SKRALNNMQEN

-387 ASMTNLYSDIQQKK
+387 ASMTNLYNDIQQKK

-409 ELATEQQSMSATET
+409 ELATEQQSMSAVET
-423 KRSLGMVSSL
+423 KRGLGMVSDL

-447 AERTANMSLFQA
+447 AERTANMALFQA

-466 VNGYLSQTQ
+466 VNGYLSQK

>member
-1 MKKQYKQAL
+1 MKRQYKQVL
-10 PLLTAAVLASFSP
+10 PLLTAAALASFSP
-23 IQALAANPQFAH
+23 MQALAANPQFAH
-35 DEATWGRLQD
+35 DEATWAKLQD

-51 ELSLLVE
+51 ELGLLVE

-83 RRDAKNSAAELYDS
+83 RKDAKNSADDMYDS
-97 ADDLRSQ
+97 AEDLR
-104 AEDLSNYQNEQ
+104 D
-115 ASYNDT
+115 
-121 KNDDDAAEI
+121 
-130 RRDAKNSAAELYD
+130 
-143 SADDLR
+143 
-149 SQAEDLSDQAA
+149 QAEDLSDQAD

-194 LMSAAAMTQN
+194 LMLAAAMTQN

-211 SADSSFVDS
+211 SADSSYVDS
-220 DMRKIQHIKNQKGII
+220 DMRKIKHIKNQKGIV
-235 VSVQNLFN
+235 VSTQNLFN
-243 SYNQLRA
+243 SYNQLRI

-266 NAVQTQASIGMAT
+266 NAAQTQASIGMAT
-279 QADVLKSQKNL
+279 QADVLKAQKNL
-290 QSIKATQ
+290 QSIKSTQ
-297 IETLASLETL
+297 TETLSSLETL

-331 DLASV
+331 DLAAI
-336 DQLNLEA
+336 DQINLEA

-357 SRRALNNMQEN
+357 SKRALNNMQEN

-387 ASMTNLYSDIQQKK
+387 ASMTNLYNDIQQKK

-409 ELATEQQSMSATET
+409 ELATEQQSMSAVET
-423 KRSLGMVSSL
+423 KRGLGMVSDL

-447 AERTANMSLFQA
+447 AERTANMALFQA

-466 VNGYLSQTQ
+466 VNGYLSQK

>member
-1 MKKQYKQAL
+1 MKRQYRQVL
-10 PLLTAAVLASFSP
+10 PFLTAAALASFSP
-23 IQALAANPQFAH
+23 MQALAENPQFAH
-35 DEATWGRLQD
+35 DEATWARLQD

-51 ELSLLVE
+51 ELGLLVE

-83 RRDAKNSAAELYDS
+83 RKDAKNSADDMYDS
-97 ADDLRSQ
+97 AEDLR
-104 AEDLSNYQNEQ
+104 D
-115 ASYNDT
+115 
-121 KNDDDAAEI
+121 
-130 RRDAKNSAAELYD
+130 
-143 SADDLR
+143 
-149 SQAEDLSDQAA
+149 QAEDLSDQAD

-166 EAAREAGNAALAAQL
+166 EAAREAGNVALAAQL

-211 SADSSFVDS
+211 SADSSYVDS
-220 DMRKIQHIKNQKGII
+220 DMRKIKHIKNQKGIV
-235 VSVQNLFN
+235 VSTQNLFN
-243 SYNQLRA
+243 SYNQLRI

-266 NAVQTQASIGMAT
+266 NAAQTQASIGMAT
-279 QADVLKSQKNL
+279 QADVLKAQKNL
-290 QSIKATQ
+290 QSIKSTQ
-297 IETLASLETL
+297 TETLSSLETL

-316 WSYDAQPE
+316 WSYNAQPE

-331 DLASV
+331 DLAAI
-336 DQLNLEA
+336 DQINLEG

-357 SRRALNNMQEN
+357 SKRALNNMQEN

-387 ASMTNLYSDIQQKK
+387 ASMTNLYNDIQQKK

-409 ELATEQQSMSATET
+409 ELATEQQSMSAVET
-423 KRSLGMVSSL
+423 KRGLGMVSDL

-447 AERTANMSLFQA
+447 AERTANMALFQA

-466 VNGYLSQTQ
+466 VNGYLSQK

>member
-1 MKKQYKQAL
+1 MKRQYRQVL
-10 PLLTAAVLASFSP
+10 PFLTAAALASFSP
-23 IQALAANPQFAH
+23 MQALAENPQFAH
-35 DEATWGRLQD
+35 DEATWARLQD

-83 RRDAKNSAAELYDS
+83 RKDAKNSADDMYDS
-97 ADDLRSQ
+97 AEDLR
-104 AEDLSNYQNEQ
+104 D
-115 ASYNDT
+115 
-121 KNDDDAAEI
+121 
-130 RRDAKNSAAELYD
+130 
-143 SADDLR
+143 
-149 SQAEDLSDQAA
+149 QAEDLSDQAD

-166 EAAREAGNAALAAQL
+166 EAAREAGNVALAAQL

-211 SADSSFVDS
+211 SADSSYVDS
-220 DMRKIQHIKNQKGII
+220 DMRKIQHIKNQKGIV
-235 VSVQNLFN
+235 VSTQNLFN
-243 SYNQLRA
+243 SYNQLRV

-266 NAVQTQASIGMAT
+266 NAAQTQASIGMAT
-279 QADVLKSQKNL
+279 QADVLKAQKNL
-290 QSIKATQ
+290 QSIKSTQ
-297 IETLASLETL
+297 TETLSSLETL

-331 DLASV
+331 DLAAI
-336 DQLNLEA
+336 DQINLEA

-357 SRRALNNMQEN
+357 SKRALNNMQEN

-387 ASMTNLYSDIQQKK
+387 ASMTNLYNDIQQKK

-409 ELATEQQSMSATET
+409 ELATEQQSMSAVET
-423 KRSLGMVSSL
+423 KRGLGMVSDL

-447 AERTANMSLFQA
+447 AERTANMALFQA

-466 VNGYLSQTQ
+466 VNGYLSQK

>member
-1 MKKQYKQAL
+1 MKRQYKQVL
-10 PLLTAAVLASFSP
+10 PLLTAAALASFSP
-23 IQALAANPQFAH
+23 MQALAANPQFAH
-35 DEATWGRLQD
+35 DEATWARLQD

-83 RRDAKNSAAELYDS
+83 RKDAKNSADDMYDS
-97 ADDLRSQ
+97 AEDLR
-104 AEDLSNYQNEQ
+104 D
-115 ASYNDT
+115 
-121 KNDDDAAEI
+121 
-130 RRDAKNSAAELYD
+130 
-143 SADDLR
+143 
-149 SQAEDLSDQAA
+149 QAEDLSDQAD

-211 SADSSFVDS
+211 SADSSYVDS
-220 DMRKIQHIKNQKGII
+220 DMRKIQHIKNQKGIV
-235 VSVQNLFN
+235 VSTQNLFN
-243 SYNQLRA
+243 SYNQLRI

-266 NAVQTQASIGMAT
+266 NAAQTQASIGMAT
-279 QADVLKSQKNL
+279 QADVLKAQKNL
-290 QSIKATQ
+290 QSIKSTQ
-297 IETLASLETL
+297 TETLSSLETL

-316 WSYDAQPE
+316 WSYNAQPE

-331 DLASV
+331 DLAAI
-336 DQLNLEA
+336 DQINLEG

-357 SRRALNNMQEN
+357 SKRALNNMQEN

-387 ASMTNLYSDIQQKK
+387 ASMTNLYNDIQQKK

-409 ELATEQQSMSATET
+409 ELATEQQSMSAVET
-423 KRSLGMVSSL
+423 KRGLGMVSDL

-447 AERTANMSLFQA
+447 AERTANMALFQA

-466 VNGYLSQTQ
+466 VNGYLSQK

>member
-1 MKKQYKQAL
+1 MKRQYRQVL
-10 PLLTAAVLASFSP
+10 PLLTAAALASFSP
-23 IQALAANPQFAH
+23 MQALAENPQFAH
-35 DEATWGRLQD
+35 DEATWARLQD

-83 RRDAKNSAAELYDS
+83 RKDAKNSADDMYDS
-97 ADDLRSQ
+97 AEDLR
-104 AEDLSNYQNEQ
+104 D
-115 ASYNDT
+115 
-121 KNDDDAAEI
+121 
-130 RRDAKNSAAELYD
+130 
-143 SADDLR
+143 
-149 SQAEDLSDQAA
+149 QAEDLSDQAD

-166 EAAREAGNAALAAQL
+166 EAAREAGNVALAAQL

-211 SADSSFVDS
+211 SADSSYVDS
-220 DMRKIQHIKNQKGII
+220 DMRKIQHIKNQKGIV
-235 VSVQNLFN
+235 VSTQNLFN
-243 SYNQLRA
+243 SYNQLRV

-279 QADVLKSQKNL
+279 QADVLKAQKNL
-290 QSIKATQ
+290 QSIKSTQ
-297 IETLASLETL
+297 TETLSSLETL

-316 WSYDAQPE
+316 WSYNAQPE

-331 DLASV
+331 DLAAI
-336 DQLNLEA
+336 DQINLEA

-357 SRRALNNMQEN
+357 SRKALNN

-387 ASMTNLYSDIQQKK
+387 ASMTNLYNDIQQKK

-423 KRSLGMVSSL
+423 KRGLGMVSDL

-447 AERTANMSLFQA
+447 AEKTANMALFQA

-466 VNGYLSQTQ
+466 VNGYLNQTQ

>member
-1 MKKQYKQAL
+1 MKRQYKQVL
-10 PLLTAAVLASFSP
+10 PLLTAAALASFSP
-23 IQALAANPQFAH
+23 MQALAANPQFAH
-35 DEATWGRLQD
+35 DEATWARLQD

-83 RRDAKNSAAELYDS
+83 RKDAKNSADDMYDS
-97 ADDLRSQ
+97 AEDLR
-104 AEDLSNYQNEQ
+104 D
-115 ASYNDT
+115 
-121 KNDDDAAEI
+121 
-130 RRDAKNSAAELYD
+130 
-143 SADDLR
+143 
-149 SQAEDLSDQAA
+149 QAEDLSDQAD

-211 SADSSFVDS
+211 SADSSYVDS
-220 DMRKIQHIKNQKGII
+220 DMRKIQHIKNQKGIV
-235 VSVQNLFN
+235 VSTQNLFN
-243 SYNQLRA
+243 SYNQLRV

-256 KNVEVMEAAA
+256 KNVEVMEAVA
-266 NAVQTQASIGMAT
+266 NAAQTQASIGMAT
-279 QADVLKSQKNL
+279 QADVLKAQKNL
-290 QSIKATQ
+290 QSIKSTQ
-297 IETLASLETL
+297 TETLSSLETL

-316 WSYDAQPE
+316 WSYNAQPE

-331 DLASV
+331 DLAAI
-336 DQLNLEA
+336 DQINLEG

-357 SRRALNNMQEN
+357 SKRALNNMQEN

-387 ASMTNLYSDIQQKK
+387 ASMTNLYNDIQQKK

-409 ELATEQQSMSATET
+409 ELATEQQSMSAVET
-423 KRSLGMVSSL
+423 KRGLGMVSDL

-447 AERTANMSLFQA
+447 AERTANMALFQA

-466 VNGYLSQTQ
+466 VNGYLSQK

>member
-1 MKKQYKQAL
+1 MKRQYRQVL
-10 PLLTAAVLASFSP
+10 PFLTAAALASFSP
-23 IQALAANPQFAH
+23 MQALAENPQFAH
-35 DEATWGRLQD
+35 DEATWARLQD

-83 RRDAKNSAAELYDS
+83 RKDAKNSADDMYDS
-97 ADDLRSQ
+97 AEDLR
-104 AEDLSNYQNEQ
+104 D
-115 ASYNDT
+115 
-121 KNDDDAAEI
+121 
-130 RRDAKNSAAELYD
+130 
-143 SADDLR
+143 
-149 SQAEDLSDQAA
+149 QAEDLSDQAD

-166 EAAREAGNAALAAQL
+166 EAAREAGNVALAAQL

-211 SADSSFVDS
+211 FADSSYVDS
-220 DMRKIQHIKNQKGII
+220 DMRKIKHIKNQKGIV
-235 VSVQNLFN
+235 VSTQNLFN
-243 SYNQLRA
+243 SYNQLRI

-266 NAVQTQASIGMAT
+266 NAAQTQASIGMAT
-279 QADVLKSQKNL
+279 QADVLKAQKNL
-290 QSIKATQ
+290 QSIKSTQ
-297 IETLASLETL
+297 TETLSSLETL

-316 WSYDAQPE
+316 WSYNAQPE

-331 DLASV
+331 DLAAI
-336 DQLNLEA
+336 DQINLEA

-357 SRRALNNMQEN
+357 SKRALNNMQEN

-387 ASMTNLYSDIQQKK
+387 ASMTNLYNDIQQKK

-409 ELATEQQSMSATET
+409 ELATEQQSMSAVET
-423 KRSLGMVSSL
+423 KRGLGMVSDL

-447 AERTANMSLFQA
+447 AERTANMALFQA

-466 VNGYLSQTQ
+466 VNGYLSQK

>member
-1 MKKQYKQAL
+1 MKRQYKQVL
-10 PLLTAAVLASFSP
+10 PLLTAAALASFSP
-23 IQALAANPQFAH
+23 MQALAANPQFAH
-35 DEATWGRLQD
+35 DEATWARLQD

-83 RRDAKNSAAELYDS
+83 RKDAKNSADDMYDS
-97 ADDLRSQ
+97 AEDLR
-104 AEDLSNYQNEQ
+104 D
-115 ASYNDT
+115 
-121 KNDDDAAEI
+121 
-130 RRDAKNSAAELYD
+130 
-143 SADDLR
+143 
-149 SQAEDLSDQAA
+149 QAEDLSDQAD

-211 SADSSFVDS
+211 SADSSYVDS
-220 DMRKIQHIKNQKGII
+220 DMRKIQHIKNQKGIV
-235 VSVQNLFN
+235 VSTQNLFN
-243 SYNQLRA
+243 SYNQLRV

-256 KNVEVMEAAA
+256 KNVEVMEAVA
-266 NAVQTQASIGMAT
+266 NATQTQASIGMAT
-279 QADVLKSQKNL
+279 QADVLKAQKNL
-290 QSIKATQ
+290 QSIKSTQ
-297 IETLASLETL
+297 TETLSSLETL

-331 DLASV
+331 DLAAI
-336 DQLNLEA
+336 DQINLEA

-357 SRRALNNMQEN
+357 SKRALNNMQEN

-387 ASMTNLYSDIQQKK
+387 ASMTNLYNDIQQKK

-409 ELATEQQSMSATET
+409 ELATEQQSMSAVET
-423 KRSLGMVSSL
+423 KRGLGMVSDL

-447 AERTANMSLFQA
+447 AERTANMALFQA

-466 VNGYLSQTQ
+466 VNGYLSQK